1 MTVVDNEFDFFLKG
15 IQFYSLGGLTNNSLY
30 DFWFLVVSMWSYG
43 LIMAKSGSFNNSAK
57 IV

>member
-15 IQFYSLGGLTNNSLY
+15 IQFYSLGGLTNDSLY

-43 LIMAKSGSFNNSAK
+43 LIMTKKRKFE
-57 IV
+57 